1 MLSYAKLWTLLESKG
16 MKRTDLK
23 QIISSATLAKLG
35 KNEPINSTV
44 IEKLCAF
51 LDCQPGDIMEYVS
64 EKTLDEMV
72 TQLDIA
78 TRTMMNALKEKG
90 ISEEQFTAMLIQ
102 EIPNYFKSL
111 SNGENPSSVAL
122 SKHQNNKENE

>member
-51 LDCQPGDIMEYVS
+51 LNCQPGDIMEYVS

-111 SNGENPSSVAL
+111 SNDENPSSAAL
-122 SKHQNNKENE
+122 SKHQNNKENV

>member
-1 MLSYAKLWTLLESKG
+1 MLSYSKLWVLLESRG
-16 MKRTDLK
+16 MKKTDLK
-23 QIISSATLAKLG
+23 KIMSGNTLAKLS
-35 KNEPINSTV
+35 KNETISSDI
-44 IEKLCAF
+44 IEKICNF
-51 LDCQPGDIMEYVS
+51 LECQPGDIMEYVS

>member
-51 LDCQPGDIMEYVS
+51 LNCQPGDIMEYVS

-111 SNGENPSSVAL
+111 SNDENPSSAAL
-122 SKHQNNKENE
+122 SKHQNNKEKE